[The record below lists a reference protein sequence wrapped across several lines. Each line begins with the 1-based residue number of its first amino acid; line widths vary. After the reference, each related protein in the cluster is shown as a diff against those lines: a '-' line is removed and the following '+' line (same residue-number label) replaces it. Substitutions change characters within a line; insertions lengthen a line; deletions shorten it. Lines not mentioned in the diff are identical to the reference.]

1 MAINIINKKDI
12 ISFTSKKPWRK
23 VSSRVDRI
31 AAVEAKA
38 DPDGEDGEADK
49 ERDQLSANLGM
60 RWG

>member
-1 MAINIINKKDI
+1 MANNISKIDI
-12 ISFTSKKPWRK
+12 ISLTSKEPWCK
-23 VSSRVDRI
+23 VSSRVDCI

-49 ERDQLSANLGM
+49 ERDQLSADLGM